1 MKFFYFRTS
10 RDLILLLLFISPIC
24 AQNLSSTFDID
35 DEGWSAINGSNL
47 SWKYRGGNPGG
58 FILGEDSDNESI
70 WYYISPAPWSGN
82 WTQYI
87 GDNLSFDMRLIDSGD
102 GYNDNFE
109 DIIIIYGLN
118 NSSISWPG
126 VYSSWPVEPAIFWT
140 HYEIGL
146 LASNFGVNES
156 EFFRF
161 MDNVSDI
168 RIRGEFSNRGD
179 LEGLDNV
186 IIAHSAN
193 YPTRRDHTNEA
204 HLGFGRKST
213 SVTSGL
219 NERDGSGEGKSYS
232 NIRGN
237 TIQLYCEDNVWGTHS
252 ASGRIWDEFV
262 YDELDH
268 MNRIILNVG
277 IKGTMTLLSP
287 PIRVQGPDI
296 LDGLFKVIVS
306 PEGSTDLNV
315 YMILRDITDGI
326 DIDKKQLYEK
336 TSGDATFFDEAVDE
350 SVSGYIDAKLI
361 KNHTYQVILEAG
373 ASSSAKGI
381 SGTIVDFSSP
391 QLAYGISWNYDD
403 VEWI

>member
-1 MKFFYFRTS
+1 MKYIHFRTI
-10 RDLILLLLFISPIC
+10 RDLILLLLFISPIW

-58 FILGEDSDNESI
+58 FILGEDSDNENT
-70 WYYISPAPWSGN
+70 WYYVSPASWSGN

-87 GDNLSFDMRLIDSGD
+87 GDNLSFDMRLINSGD

-109 DIIIIYGLN
+109 DIIIICGLN

-126 VYSSWPVEPAIFWT
+126 VNSSWPIEPTASWT
-140 HYEIGL
+140 HYKVGL

-156 EFFRF
+156 EFFLF

-168 RIRGEFSNRGD
+168 RIRGEFSNKGD
-179 LEGLDNV
+179 IEGIDNV
-186 IIAHSAN
+186 FIIHSAN
-193 YPTRRDHTNEA
+193 YSTRRSHAKDA
-204 HLGFGRKST
+204 HLGFSHKST
-213 SVTSGL
+213 AVTSGL
-219 NERDGSGEGKSYS
+219 SERDGSGEGTSYS

-252 ASGRIWDEFV
+252 ASGKIWDEFV
-262 YDELDH
+262 YDGLDH

-277 IKGTMTLLSP
+277 INGTMTLLSP
-287 PIRVQGPDI
+287 PIRIQGPGI
-296 LDGLFKVIVS
+296 LGDLFKPIVS
-306 PEGSTDLNV
+306 PEGSADLNV
-315 YMILRDITDGI
+315 YMILRDSTDGI
-326 DIDKKQLYEK
+326 DIDKKLLYGK
-336 TSGDATFFDEAVDE
+336 ASGDATFFDEAVNK
-350 SVSGYIDAKLI
+350 SASSYIDAKLI

-391 QLAYGISWNYDD
+391 HLAYGISWYYD
-403 VEWI
+403 EIKWI